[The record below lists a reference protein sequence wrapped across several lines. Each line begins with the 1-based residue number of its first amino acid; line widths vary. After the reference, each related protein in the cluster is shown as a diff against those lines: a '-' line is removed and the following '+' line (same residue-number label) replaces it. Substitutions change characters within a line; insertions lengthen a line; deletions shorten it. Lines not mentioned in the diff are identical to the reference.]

1 MRARVIRA
9 SEHLRELTHDVIK
22 SAIIDG
28 VDRGVLHS
36 AFCDCESCI
45 GLKHKI
51 ADSIEAKI
59 REGLNTI
66 E

>member
-1 MRARVIRA
+1 MRASVIRA

-45 GLKHKI
+45 GLKRKI
-51 ADSIEAKI
+51 ADAIEVKI
-59 REGLNTI
+59 RAGLNTI